1 MNTHNKTPIGGYI
14 MAIVLLVIVSLNLL
28 LWFTSGARAADVP
41 NIKPN
46 GTSVLNAEG
55 TPCWNKQIK
64 EEMLLS
70 VKGMILKPWVDQ
82 YNVSKETTDKKSM
95 DYIAGW
101 VNASTIILI
110 PKVYYKS
117 ASNDPIHLCSL
128 QAVVNGQRVVVSGN
142 ERRNTI
148 RYAVIRGSS
157 VAIDYDLVPP
167 TPWTFPDPKK
177 DTGAI

>member
-1 MNTHNKTPIGGYI
+1 
-14 MAIVLLVIVSLNLL
+14 MAIVLFVLFFMHLL
-28 LWFTSGARAADVP
+28 MFFASGARAADVP

-64 EEMLLS
+64 EEMLLA

-82 YNVSKETTDKKSM
+82 YNVSKETTDKKSI

-117 ASNDPIHLCSL
+117 ASSDPIHLCSL

-142 ERRNTI
+142 EGRNTI